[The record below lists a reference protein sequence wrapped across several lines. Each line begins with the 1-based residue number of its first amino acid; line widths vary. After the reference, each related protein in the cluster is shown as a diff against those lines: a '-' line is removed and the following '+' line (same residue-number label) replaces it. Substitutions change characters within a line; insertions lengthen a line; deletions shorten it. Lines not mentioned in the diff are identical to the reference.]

1 MHDVHASQ
9 RLGHVGGFVWHVQR
23 WQAGGTPVSR
33 AHGLAGDHLRA
44 RCCSVA
50 KRMAARDLVAGRS
63 DGSIGF
69 AKSCLAA

>member
-1 MHDVHASQ
+1 MMSIQANVWATSAVSCGMCNPGRPTE
-9 RLGHVGGFVWHVQR
+9 RLCLARG
-23 WQAGGTPVSR
+23 S
-33 AHGLAGDHLRA
+33 AGDHLRA

-50 KRMAARDLVAGRS
+50 KRMVARDLVARRS

>member
-1 MHDVHASQ
+1 MMSMQANVWATSAVSCGMCNAGRPGE
-9 RLGHVGGFVWHVQR
+9 RLCPAR
-23 WQAGGTPVSR
+23 
-33 AHGLAGDHLRA
+33 GLAGDHLRA